1 MAHGSRNATCG
12 HHRCIESVADALSN
26 RVEHRLAILSISHS
40 STAKTPIS
48 SINPPCTGLTLSIW
62 APAAR
67 PPVITWRLRG
77 CGRSQRPPASM
88 KNHVIRLWRGE
99 VGLARVFWD
108 YAIIYGSLAN
118 LITTGGAF
126 AALTADLP
134 AWLAVAIFFLPL
146 PYNVLIVVAVWRS
159 AGRYAGPPM
168 WARLARIA
176 VIVWA
181 AIATLA

>member
-1 MAHGSRNATCG
+1 MAHGSRSATCA
-12 HHRCIESVADALSN
+12 HRCTESRADALSSPN
-26 RVEHRLAILSISHS
+26 EHHLAILSISC
-40 STAKTPIS
+40 STAPTLIGYQPDLQGA
-48 SINPPCTGLTLSIW
+48 SIL
-62 APAAR
+62 APAA
-67 PPVITWRLRG
+67 PSPVIAWRLRG

-88 KNHVIRLWRGE
+88 KDHVIRLWRGE

-118 LITTGGAF
+118 LITTAAAF

-134 AWLAVAIFFLPL
+134 VWLAVAIFFLPL

-168 WARLARIA
+168 WATLARIA
-176 VIVWA
+176 IIVWA
-181 AIATLA
+181 TIATIA